1 MIKAGRNQMESAH
14 TELWRY
20 RGFIFSSVKREF
32 KSRYMNSLFGAL
44 WAFVGPLAMILMY
57 TLIFSQLM
65 RTKIA
70 GIDSVYGYST
80 FLCAGMLTWGF
91 FSETLTRSIN
101 VFVENA
107 NLIKKINFP
116 KACLPLIVFLNSAIS
131 FGIIFTL
138 FLIAQAFIGSFP
150 GVKLVAILPLLT
162 IQTMMALGLGIAF
175 GVINVFFRDVGHIF
189 NIGMQFLFWGT
200 PIVYPLNV
208 LPEFFQ
214 SLVRLNPL
222 TALIMGYQDVIVKDI
237 WPDWLSLWWP
247 ATCGLGFSLLALVLY
262 RRLSTEIVDEL

>member
-1 MIKAGRNQMESAH
+1 MIKAAHNQMASAH

-20 RGFIFSSVKREF
+20 RGFILSSVKREF

-44 WAFVGPLAMILMY
+44 WAFVGPLAMILIY

-70 GIDSVYGYST
+70 GLDSVYGYSM

-131 FGIIFTL
+131 FAIIFTV
-138 FLIAQAFIGSFP
+138 FLVALLFIGAFP
-150 GVKLVAILPLLT
+150 GFKLVAILPLLT
-162 IQTMMALGLGIAF
+162 IQTTMALGLGIAF

-222 TALIMGYQDVIVKDI
+222 TTLMVGYQDVIVKDA
-237 WPDWLSLWWP
+237 WPYWLGLWWP
-247 ATCGLGFSLLALVLY
+247 ATCALVFSLLAMALY
-262 RRLSTEIVDEL
+262 RRLATEIVDEL